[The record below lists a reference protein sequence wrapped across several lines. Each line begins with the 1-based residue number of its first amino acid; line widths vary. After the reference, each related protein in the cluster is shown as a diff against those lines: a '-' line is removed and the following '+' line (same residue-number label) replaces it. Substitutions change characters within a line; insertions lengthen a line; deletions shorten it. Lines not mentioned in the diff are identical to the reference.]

1 MNVEVILK
9 EKGGDIIS
17 ISPTASISDAAALL
31 SGRKIGA
38 LVVTDG
44 SGLSGILSERDI
56 VRAIVTDG
64 AAALG
69 EPVSHFMTE
78 NVVTCSREDTTLRLM
93 DLMTGGRFRHLPVV
107 EDGQVI
113 GLISIGDVVKA
124 RISETEM
131 EAEQLKMYIASG

>member
-44 SGLSGILSERDI
+44 TSLSGILSERDI
-56 VRAIVTDG
+56 VRAIVSDG

-78 NVVTCSREDTTLRLM
+78 NVVTCSRDDTTLRLM

>member
-17 ISPTASISDAAALL
+17 ISPSASVSDAAALL

-44 SGLSGILSERDI
+44 SSLSGILSERDI
-56 VRAIVTDG
+56 VRAVVSHG
-64 AAALG
+64 AEALG
-69 EPVSHFMTE
+69 EPVSNFMTE
-78 NVVTCSREDTTLRLM
+78 NVVTCSRDDTTLRLM

-124 RISETEM
+124 RIAETEM

>member
-44 SGLSGILSERDI
+44 TSLSGILSERDI

-124 RISETEM
+124 RIS
-131 EAEQLKMYIASG
+131 

>member
-44 SGLSGILSERDI
+44 TSLSGILSERDI

-78 NVVTCSREDTTLRLM
+78 NVVTCSRVDTTLRLM

>member
-44 SGLSGILSERDI
+44 TSLSGILSERDI

-78 NVVTCSREDTTLRLM
+78 NVVTCSRDDTTLRLM